1 MNLLWNTTSHSMADA
16 DYSYYD
22 YQYSDWDIDTVDFH
36 FVSGGQAFELD
47 RWSLASTG
55 STGSVWTGGQ
65 YRQYMLGLDRWPV
78 QAVLVGVGQVASTGS
93 TCWGWHVAS
102 TGVGNIELFKCVSN
116 IQLTSSV

>member
-78 QAVLVGVGQVASTGS
+78 QAVHVGVVQVASTGS
-93 TCWGWHVAS
+93 TCWVW
-102 TGVGNIELFKCVSN
+102 TGGQYRQYLLGLARGQYRCG
-116 IQLTSSV
+116 QH

>member
-47 RWSLASTG
+47 RWSLAS
-55 STGSVWTGGQ
+55 GQ
-65 YRQYMLGLDRWPV
+65 YRQYRFGLDRWPV
-78 QAVLVGVGQVASTGS
+78 QAVHVGVGQVASTGS